1 MKVVNDILS
10 FTILITDNFSI
21 PKGKRKIIAYFNSYG
36 KLNFIQSYYSYYG
49 GLHSSIII
57 YAMQKA
63 KQIESRQKKIFSPL
77 QTYVNVLTKFIL
89 FTLAIGLISSK
100 KLQRVAKKS
109 SAHFQSDSSNK
120 ILFYENKKSIQS
132 YHFFHILLHR
142 DGHDIIT
149 TVYRQPFIEK

>member
-1 MKVVNDILS
+1 MVRYYLMKVVNDILS

-63 KQIESRQKKIFSPL
+63 K
-77 QTYVNVLTKFIL
+77 
-89 FTLAIGLISSK
+89 
-100 KLQRVAKKS
+100 
-109 SAHFQSDSSNK
+109 
-120 ILFYENKKSIQS
+120 
-132 YHFFHILLHR
+132 
-142 DGHDIIT
+142 
-149 TVYRQPFIEK
+149 